1 MILRKYCAIIALQ
14 PLSYERPAT
23 TPGKSWLVLLG
34 NPTGTEMT
42 VDSLLM
48 NGEVIYRPYSLQTVS
63 F

>member
-1 MILRKYCAIIALQ
+1 
-14 PLSYERPAT
+14 
-23 TPGKSWLVLLG
+23 
-34 NPTGTEMT
+34 MT